1 MPSGRDASAASA
13 RPEPTAVVDTA
24 GRVSPLFDRRPYG
37 KVCADDAETCD
48 HHRELRVSEQSR
60 LLRSADL
67 RSVEA
72 VAPVPLD
79 QR

>member
-1 MPSGRDASAASA
+1 
-13 RPEPTAVVDTA
+13 
-24 GRVSPLFDRRPYG
+24 LFDRRPYG
-37 KVCADDAETCD
+37 KVCAEDAEQCD

-67 RSVEA
+67 RSVDPVAA
-72 VAPVPLD
+72 VPVD

>member
-1 MPSGRDASAASA
+1 M
-13 RPEPTAVVDTA
+13 
-24 GRVSPLFDRRPYG
+24 FDRRPYG
-37 KVCADDAETCD
+37 KVCAEDAETCD